1 MSKSMKITANIED
14 LNYFTMILE
23 LKQVKNKNGM
33 VIWSL

>member
-1 MSKSMKITANIED
+1 MSKNMKITANIED
-14 LNYFTMILE
+14 LNYFNMILE